1 MPEHP
6 YNNVPQFPSLSPDAL
21 EAMRR
26 AVYPTRDALEAIR
39 RAIFPTMRMARDLQP
54 TIMMASKVLNEAG
67 FIRQF
72 YAELGRAQRTPDI
85 VANGDAGGT
94 DLVAE
99 EQQGALHSGNHA
111 E

>member
-26 AVYPTRDALEAIR
+26 AVYPTRDALEAMR
-39 RAIFPTMRMARDLQP
+39 RAVYPTRDALEAIRPAILQTMRMARDLQP

-85 VANGDAGGT
+85 VANGDA
-94 DLVAE
+94 
-99 EQQGALHSGNHA
+99 
-111 E
+111 